1 MKVYLYTLAIMVM
14 AMLTTGCGGS
24 VDPNKNIAMA
34 RSAISTGDYKAAL
47 SALDEAKSV
56 MTDTTASATA
66 LTEVAALYCV
76 IDEKMQAES
85 NMDKALKCY
94 ELAIRINPDSA
105 KYCFHRLSVD
115 EQCLLDLVDKLHN
128 ARRSSTD
135 FAEPYYDA
143 DTDSIL
149 HYDHIGDDEI
159 IDDIDI
165 ME

>member
-34 RSAISTGDYKAAL
+34 RSAISTGDYKAAI

-76 IDEKMQAES
+76 ID
-85 NMDKALKCY
+85 
-94 ELAIRINPDSA
+94 
-105 KYCFHRLSVD
+105 
-115 EQCLLDLVDKLHN
+115 
-128 ARRSSTD
+128 
-135 FAEPYYDA
+135 
-143 DTDSIL
+143 
-149 HYDHIGDDEI
+149 
-159 IDDIDI
+159 
-165 ME
+165 